1 MIISYFIFLIIRY
14 CENNCNWEFSSV
26 LDNILKN
33 MDDQGMLDSQNQTQV
48 CSYERYFI
56 ED

>member
-14 CENNCNWEFSSV
+14 CENNCNWEFSV

-33 MDDQGMLDSQNQTQV
+33 MDDRGMLDSQNQTQV